1 MTDLIAIPRPIIK
14 QVLETFE
21 EVAQWESDGD
31 SSHPASKAIELLRAA
46 LEPQV
51 EQEPVELRHLRA
63 LNQELLEALEKISA
77 IENQEYGADWEEIEE
92 ARDIADAAIA
102 KATGETK

>member
-31 SSHPASKAIELLRAA
+31 SSHPASKAIELLRAV
-46 LEPQV
+46 LEHTQV
-51 EQEPVELRHLRA
+51 GQEHGI
-63 LNQELLEALEKISA
+63 K
-77 IENQEYGADWEEIEE
+77 
-92 ARDIADAAIA
+92 
-102 KATGETK
+102 